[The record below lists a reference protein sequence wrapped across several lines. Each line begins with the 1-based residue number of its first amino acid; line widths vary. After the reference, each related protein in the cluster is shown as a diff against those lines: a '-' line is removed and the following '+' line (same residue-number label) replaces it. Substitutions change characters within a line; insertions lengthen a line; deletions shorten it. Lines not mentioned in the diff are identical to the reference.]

1 MAVPENPWGNEFLKP
16 IYLDNQAT
24 TPVDPRV
31 TEAMIPYLS
40 EQFGNAASVHHA
52 YGRKAKE
59 AVEYARKT
67 LANNINARSKEIVFT
82 SGATE
87 AINLAIRG
95 VCEKHPEK
103 GHIITQATE
112 HKAVLDTCEAMAKK
126 GWAVTILPVDTEG
139 RVNPED
145 LKNAILDET
154 VLVAIMHANN
164 EIGTIQPIDKIGKI
178 CRDKGV
184 LFLVDACQS
193 FGKISIDVSEM
204 HIDLLAVTAHKI
216 YGPKGI
222 GMLYTQS
229 KGPKV
234 KMVEQITGG
243 GHEHGR
249 RSGTLPVHQIVG
261 FGKAIEICDPDEH
274 KVMADLQKTLIYG
287 ISSIHPDVVMNGSL
301 DHRLANN
308 INMSFPGLDAETL
321 IIKMKGIAC
330 STGSAC
336 SSANLEPSHVLKA
349 IGLKNEIAHS
359 SIRFSLGRF
368 NTESEIQSAI
378 KEINKTVT
386 LIKEKSTHYQLMNA

>member
-1 MAVPENPWGNEFLKP
+1 LKDF

-31 TEAMIPYLS
+31 TKAMIPYLS
-40 EQFGNAASVHHA
+40 EQFGNAASVHHSL
-52 YGRKAKE
+52 GRKAKE
-59 AVEYARKT
+59 TVEHSRKI
-67 LANNINARSKEIVFT
+67 LANEINARPKEIVFT

-87 AINLAIRG
+87 SINLAIRG
-95 VCEKHPEK
+95 VCEKTVDK

-112 HKAVLDTCEAMAKK
+112 HKAVLDTCDAMEKK
-126 GWAVTILPVDTEG
+126 GWDITILPVDDRG
-139 RVNPED
+139 RVDPDNV
-145 LKNAILDET
+145 KNAVQEDT
-154 VLVAIMHANN
+154 VMVAIMHANN
-164 EIGTIQPIDKIGKI
+164 EIGTIQPISKIGEI
-178 CRDKGV
+178 CRENGI

-193 FGKISIDVSEM
+193 FGKLFIDVNQM
-204 HIDLLAVTAHKI
+204 HIDLLAATAHKI

-222 GMLYTQS
+222 GLLYAKS
-229 KGPKV
+229 KDPKV
-234 KMVEQITGG
+234 ELVEQITGG

-261 FGKAIEICDPDEH
+261 FGKAVTICDPSENDELSFLQNMLING
-274 KVMADLQKTLIYG
+274 VMAVH
-287 ISSIHPDVVMNGSL
+287 SDVHLNGST

-308 INMSFPGLDAETL
+308 INFSFPGLDAETL

-349 IGLKNEIAHS
+349 IGLKNEMAHG

-368 NTESEIQSAI
+368 NTEEEIRMAI
-378 KEINKTVT
+378 EEINRVVLALKENSPAKE
-386 LIKEKSTHYQLMNA
+386 LINL

>member
-1 MAVPENPWGNEFLKP
+1 VKP
-16 IYLDNQAT
+16 VYLDNQAT

-40 EQFGNAASVHHA
+40 EQFGNAASVHHTF
-52 YGRKAKE
+52 GRKAKE
-59 AVEYARKT
+59 AVEYARNI
-67 LANNINARSKEIVFT
+67 LANEINARAKEIVFT

-95 VCEKHPEK
+95 ICEKHPEK

-126 GWAVTILPVDTEG
+126 GWAVTILPVDSDG
-139 RVNPED
+139 RVDPED
-145 LKNAILDET
+145 VKIAILDET

-164 EIGTIQPIDKIGKI
+164 EIGTIQPIDEIGKI
-178 CRDKGV
+178 CRNNDV

-193 FGKISIDVSEM
+193 FGKLSIDVDAM
-204 HIDLLAVTAHKI
+204 HIDLLAATAHKI

-222 GMLYTQS
+222 GMLYAKS
-229 KGPKV
+229 KDPKV
-234 KMVEQITGG
+234 KLVEQITGG

-261 FGKAIEICDPDEH
+261 FGKAIEICNPSENE
-274 KVMADLQKTLIYG
+274 KMSILQNMLIDG
-287 ISSIHPDVVMNGSL
+287 VSSTHPDVVISGSL

-308 INMSFPGLDAETL
+308 INMRFPGLDAETL
-321 IIKMKGIAC
+321 IIKMKGIGC

-349 IGLKNEIAHS
+349 IGLNNEMAHS

-378 KEINKTVT
+378 QEINKTVT
-386 LIKEKSTHYQLMNA
+386 ILKEKSTHYQMMNA

>member
-1 MAVPENPWGNEFLKP
+1 LKDF

-31 TEAMIPYLS
+31 TKAMIPYLS
-40 EQFGNAASVHHA
+40 EQFGNAASVHHSL
-52 YGRKAKE
+52 GRKAKE
-59 AVEYARKT
+59 TVEHFRKI
-67 LANNINARSKEIVFT
+67 LANEINARPKEIVFT

-87 AINLAIRG
+87 SINLAIRG
-95 VCEKHPEK
+95 VCEKTVDK

-112 HKAVLDTCEAMAKK
+112 HKAVLDTCDAMEKK
-126 GWAVTILPVDTEG
+126 GWDITILPVDDRG
-139 RVNPED
+139 RVDPDNV
-145 LKNAILDET
+145 KNAVQEDT
-154 VLVAIMHANN
+154 VMVAIMHANN
-164 EIGTIQPIDKIGKI
+164 EIGTIQPISKIGEI
-178 CRDKGV
+178 CRENGI

-193 FGKISIDVSEM
+193 FGKLFIDVNQM
-204 HIDLLAVTAHKI
+204 HIDLLAATAHKI

-222 GMLYTQS
+222 GLLYAKS
-229 KGPKV
+229 KDPKV
-234 KMVEQITGG
+234 ELVEQITGG

-261 FGKAIEICDPDEH
+261 FGKAVTICDPSENDELSFLQNMLING
-274 KVMADLQKTLIYG
+274 VMAVH
-287 ISSIHPDVVMNGSL
+287 SDVHLNGST

-308 INMSFPGLDAETL
+308 INFSFPGLDAETL

-349 IGLKNEIAHS
+349 IGLKNEMAHG

-368 NTESEIQSAI
+368 NTEEEIRMAI
-378 KEINKTVT
+378 EEINRVVLALKENSPAKE
-386 LIKEKSTHYQLMNA
+386 LINL